1 MHGAYPVVV
10 MTWVY
15 LCFTNV
21 WLLSLLPPSLLTLLQ
36 FEALNKCME
45 KNKDMFDDLLGEM
58 KEEEERA
65 KQQQEASSSSNA
77 EAAAAAATAG
87 GATTHSAAEQPPQS
101 HTTHGAAAAGTSHAD
116 SAAQPA
122 TTSSGHSQGPGV
134 PATV

>member
-1 MHGAYPVVV
+1 MHAWCIPCGCDDLGLPA
-10 MTWVY
+10 
-15 LCFTNV
+15 FTDV
-21 WLLSLLPPSLLTLLQ
+21 WLLSLLPPLLPYLLQ

-77 EAAAAAATAG
+77 EPAAAAAGA
-87 GATTHSAAEQPPQS
+87 ATTHSTAEQAPQS
-101 HTTHGAAAAGTSHAD
+101 HATHGAAAAGTSHAD